1 MNNTMKTF
9 VTLVLALIAF
19 AYSGQTVV
27 YDTLDAR
34 IDNVQEYKDSIRH
47 SFEDTASYFTKIQ
60 TIKTSL
66 KRATLDTVYT
76 TDVVTRT
83 KLVEF
88 KDSQYKCK
96 YVWDTVETFSYC
108 TGQHTRDARLVKRCD
123 YEDVILHNPVKYKV
137 EVQDTIIDTVYI
149 YETRISFTRNKPKIQ
164 ISTSHSQ
171 IYTQYHSDG
180 HKEFQTSYTI
190 TGNATAMRY
199 VSDDLT
205 YLCST
210 VKQILYSECY
220 SVVTCSNK
228 QFIIANDRVKECKR
242 GVCIDS
248 GYSYTAAQKAVSDA
262 FSLAYDLY

>member
-1 MNNTMKTF
+1 MKTF
-9 VTLVLALIAF
+9 VTLVLALMAVAHSSQLI
-19 AYSGQTVV
+19 V

-34 IDNVQEYKDSIRH
+34 IDNVQIHNDSVRQT
-47 SFEDTASYFTKIQ
+47 FEDTTQFTKVN
-60 TIKTSL
+60 TIKTTF
-66 KRATLDTVYT
+66 KRAFLDTTYT
-76 TDVVTRT
+76 TDVVTRV
-83 KLVEF
+83 KLVEVNMPE
-88 KDSQYKCK
+88 YKCK
-96 YVWDTVETFSYC
+96 HVYDTLVGFSYG
-108 TGQHTRDARLVKRCD
+108 TGQ
-123 YEDVILHNPVKYKV
+123 VIRTPQLKQHCEYVDNIIHNPVKYKI
-137 EVQDTIIDTVYI
+137 EVQDTIIDSVYI
-149 YETRISFTRNKPKIQ
+149 YETRINFTQNKPKID
-164 ISTSHSQ
+164 ISTSPSQ

-180 HKEFQTSYTI
+180 HKEFQASYTI

-210 VKQILYSECY
+210 VKQILYSEDY

-228 QFIIANDRVKECKR
+228 KFIIANYSVKECKR

>member
-19 AYSGQTVV
+19 AHSSQTIV

-34 IDNVQEYKDSIRH
+34 IDNVQEYNDRIRH
-47 SFEDTASYFTKIQ
+47 SFEDTASYFTNIQ
-60 TIKTSL
+60 TIKTKL
-66 KRATLDTVYT
+66 KRATLDTAYT
-76 TDVVTRT
+76 TDVVTRA
-83 KLVEF
+83 KLVEV
-88 KDSQYKCK
+88 KDRQYDCK
-96 YVWDTVETFSYC
+96 YVYDTVETFSYG
-108 TGQHTRDARLVKRCD
+108 TGQYMKDERLVERCD
-123 YEDVILHNPVKYKV
+123 YKDVIYHKPVTYKV

-149 YETRISFTRNKPKIQ
+149 YETRINFTQHKPRIY

-180 HKEFQTSYTI
+180 HKEFHTSYTI

-210 VKQILYSECY
+210 VKQILYSEGY

-228 QFIIANDRVKECKR
+228 QFIIANYRVKECKR

-248 GYSYTAAQKAVSDA
+248 GYSYTAAQQAVSNA
-262 FSLAYDLY
+262 FSLAYTLY